1 VPDFDPRSR
10 GVAPDPAGNGLV
22 PDPTFWG
29 PDDRTPRRLR
39 HHRPRLADRLGVA
52 GSGRDGRTALAVI
65 AAIALVAAIGS
76 VRAIRPS
83 VTVSATAP
91 PTTAAPAR
99 ARAGAARV
107 VVQVVGAV
115 THPGVVTL
123 PAGSR
128 VVDALDA
135 AGGALAGA
143 DLDQLNLAAKLRDG
157 QQVLVP
163 TGTAPPTSTTTTTT
177 VPDAGAPAPS
187 P

>member
-1 VPDFDPRSR
+1 VPEFDPRPR
-10 GVAPDPAGNGLV
+10 GVAPDRAGNGLV

-39 HHRPRLADRLGVA
+39 HHRPRLTERLGVA
-52 GSGRDGRTALAVI
+52 GVGRDGRTALAVI
-65 AAIALVAAIGS
+65 VASALVAAVGS
-76 VRAIRPS
+76 VRAVRPS
-83 VTVSATAP
+83 VTVRSAAP
-91 PTTAAPAR
+91 PTTAPAR
-99 ARAGAARV
+99 AAAGAARV

-135 AGGALAGA
+135 AGGALAAA
-143 DLDQLNLAAKLRDG
+143 DLGQLNLAAKLRDG

-163 TGTAPPTSTTTTTT
+163 TATASPTSTTTTTT
-177 VPDAGAPAPS
+177 PDGGAPTPS